1 MAVMKEWRCAGHGEF
16 ESPKPVCPHGC
27 TGRFITREIRSAP
40 GLKGDRTK
48 AADWAIGALAEDYG
62 YSDIQ
67 NSPSQTN
74 SVAEW
79 QTKTG
84 RKVSANPQWVEVAHA
99 EPGFSRDKNI
109 AVPTVNPQQFGMAP
123 ESAASTL
130 LAGRRG
136 RGIPTKQ
143 VLQPKDA

>member
-1 MAVMKEWRCAGHGEF
+1 MR
-16 ESPKPVCPHGC
+16 
-27 TGRFITREIRSAP
+27 REIRTAP

-48 AADWAIGALAEDYG
+48 AADWAVNALAEDFG

-84 RKVSANPQWVEVAHA
+84 RTVSSKPQWIEVPHA
-99 EPGFSRDKNI
+99 APGFSRDASI
-109 AVPTVNPQQFGMAP
+109 AVPKVNAQQFGTQPDSAP
-123 ESAASTL
+123 MVA
-130 LAGRRG
+130 LAGRKG
-136 RGIPTKQ
+136 MGIPTKQ